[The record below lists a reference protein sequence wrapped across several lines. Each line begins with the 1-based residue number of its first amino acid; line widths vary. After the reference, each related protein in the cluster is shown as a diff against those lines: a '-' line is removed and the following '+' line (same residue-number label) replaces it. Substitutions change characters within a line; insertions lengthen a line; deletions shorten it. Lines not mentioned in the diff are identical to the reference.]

1 MAFYDKFP
9 YTNYQ
14 ELNLDWLLQEVS
26 RVKDNRDASATSAAA
41 ALASEQAAK
50 ASETAAAASQKAAAS
65 SQQAA
70 AASQQAAAA
79 SQQAATTSALAA
91 AGSAEASAEY
101 LQQIGTHTA
110 GAAADW
116 LTENLTSTTPPI
128 DTSLTVSGAAADAKA
143 TGDRISSLDSPEIK
157 LLSNTAWQDTTIPQH
172 IGYPGATASNGF
184 ITFNKNA
191 VFDSDMRP
199 GTGNHFMYCDADKK
213 LVADVNKYSLIPD
226 TAKYFVFWTIYPITY
241 LNYTMFATG
250 KLQTSLAPFLTV
262 IKDEFSSAAF
272 QIANEGTNSKNGNE
286 ITFVLSGN
294 GSYFISNYKCL
305 AGHKYILA
313 YDLMGNG
320 VGLTTYNFQPRLYD
334 GGWKYLGENVVQTIS
349 TKASGQMVISPSTG
363 QDGLI
368 SFDVPNMRGLT
379 LTGTVYVYEVT
390 NIPEAYKE
398 RINFLTAGA
407 EKTFLFSSDV
417 NSWVGK
423 KVVFYGDSITAQNLF
438 PQYVQQYY
446 QFTMVI
452 AGVGGSTITYRSDTD
467 MSSDSR
473 INALPADAD
482 MVVIMGGTNDWGKIQ
497 IGNEPLAY
505 HDGFDRTTFKGA
517 LAYIIQKIQARCTN
531 AKIIVATLIGGRNET
546 RIGSDPVVQYL
557 PQADSFGQTDLDFRN
572 AEIEVAETLNIPVC
586 DTWSC
591 GINGMN
597 AMTMIAHTVHPTEAG
612 AHLIADYIIGYFK
625 TVHFNN

>member
-9 YTNYQ
+9 YTNFQ

-26 RVKDNRDASATSAAA
+26 KVKDNRDASASSAAA
-41 ALASEQAAK
+41 AQASEQAAK
-50 ASETAAAASQKAAAS
+50 ASETAAASSQQAAAS

-70 AASQQAAAA
+70 AASQH
-79 SQQAATTSALAA
+79 AATNSALAA

-116 LTENLTSTTPPI
+116 LKENLTSTTPPI

-157 LLSNTAWQDTTIPQH
+157 LLSNKAWQDTTIPQI
-172 IGYPGATASNGF
+172 IGYPNATASNGF

-213 LVADVNKYSLIPD
+213 LIGDVNKYSLIPD

-241 LNYTMFATG
+241 INYTMFASG
-250 KLQTSLAPFLTV
+250 KLQGSLAPFLKV
-262 IKDEFSSAAF
+262 IKDEFSSAAI

-294 GSYFISNYKCL
+294 GSYFISSYNCI

-313 YDLMGNG
+313 YDLLGTG
-320 VGLTTYNFQPRLYD
+320 VGLNTYNFQLRLYNS
-334 GGWKYLGENVVQTIS
+334 GWKYLGENVIQTIG

-368 SFDVPNMRGLT
+368 SFDIPDMRGLT
-379 LTGTVYVYEVT
+379 LTGTVYVYDVT
-390 NIPEAYKE
+390 NIPEAYIE

-423 KVVFYGDSITAQNLF
+423 KVVFYGDSITAQNY

-446 QFTMVI
+446 QFTMVN

-467 MSSDSR
+467 MSSDTR

-482 MVVIMGGTNDWGKIQ
+482 LVVIMGGTNDWGKIK
-497 IGNEPLAY
+497 IGNDPLTY
-505 HDGFDRTTFKGA
+505 DNGFNRATFKGA

-546 RIGSDPVVQYL
+546 RNGSDPVVQYL

-597 AMTMIAHTVHPTEAG
+597 AMTMIADTVHTSETG

>member
-26 RVKDNRDASATSAAA
+26 RVKDNRDASAVSAAA
-41 ALASEQAAK
+41 ALASEHAAK
-50 ASETAAAASQKAAAS
+50 ASETAAAS

-70 AASQQAAAA
+70 AS
-79 SQQAATTSALAA
+79 SEQAATNSALAA

-116 LTENLTSTTPPI
+116 LKENLTSTTPPV

-157 LLSNTAWQDTTIPQH
+157 LLSNTAWQDTDIPQTV
-172 IGYPGATASNGF
+172 GYPGATASNGF

-199 GTGNHFMYCDADKK
+199 GTGNHFMYCNEDKK

-241 LNYTMFATG
+241 INYTMFATG
-250 KLQTSLAPFLTV
+250 KLQTSIAPFLTL

-286 ITFVLSGN
+286 ITFVMSGN
-294 GSYFISNYKCL
+294 GSYFISSYKCL

-313 YDLMGNG
+313 YDLMGTG
-320 VGLTTYNFQPRLYD
+320 VGLTTFNFQPRLYD
-334 GGWKYLGENVVQTIS
+334 AGWKYYGENVIQTIG

-368 SFDVPNMRGLT
+368 SFDFSNMRGLT

-390 NIPEAYKE
+390 NIPEAYLE
-398 RINFLTAGA
+398 RINFSTAGA

-423 KVVFYGDSITAQNLF
+423 KVVFYGDSIIAQNYY

-446 QFTMVI
+446 QFTMVN

-467 MSSDSR
+467 MSSDTR

-482 MVVIMGGTNDWGKIQ
+482 LVVIMGGTNDWGKIK
-497 IGNEPLAY
+497 IGNDPLTY
-505 HDGFDRTTFKGA
+505 NNGFDRTTFKGA
-517 LAYIIQKIQARCTN
+517 LAYIIQKIQARCTH

-546 RIGSDPVVQYL
+546 RNGSDPVVQYV

-591 GINGMN
+591 GINGIN
-597 AMTMIAHTVHPTEAG
+597 ALSMIADSVHPTEGG
-612 AHLIADYIIGYFK
+612 AHMIADYIIGYFK